1 MKNKEI
7 KNNERVPMKLN
18 LIGKY
23 PIRWFKTYNTIKDIE
38 EFFLNNPNRKVII
51 FDTGLYDD
59 DYLEKIIIKK

>member
-1 MKNKEI
+1 
-7 KNNERVPMKLN
+7 MKLD

-38 EFFLNNPNRKVII
+38 EFRKNNPNRKVII

-59 DYLEKIIIKK
+59 DYLEKLIIKK